1 MTMQSPGRHWRLP
14 SSAAARA
21 RMLGASILLGSVR
34 QLGRGQRDLHTFI
47 SISIVDNVICM
58 QPVRANVQLRVLEHA
73 DILTLH

>member
-21 RMLGASILLGSVR
+21 RMLGASILLLGSVR

-47 SISIVDNVICM
+47 SIVNNVRM

>member
-14 SSAAARA
+14 SPAAARA

-47 SISIVDNVICM
+47 SIVNNVRM

>member
-14 SSAAARA
+14 SSAAAGA

-47 SISIVDNVICM
+47 SIVNNVPCNQSEPM
-58 QPVRANVQLRVLEHA
+58 FSLYYPNM
-73 DILTLH
+73 LTH